1 MKNLLHYL
9 VALVILVSISSCG
22 NKTENKEPDKKEPVK
37 TETKNTEKKDEVKSI
52 GEIKVFEAV
61 NGADKQTVLLNQ
73 CIEVKDCKTD
83 DFAGAYRRCE
93 TGYEKGSEKILTDL
107 SATPD
112 KINLE
117 LKAGKLAGSVLYG
130 SAIEISKI
138 EAEGNGL
145 TITFTKD
152 GKETVLFGR
161 LRSADMKVKGWKENK
176 MKVLIIES
184 GKTKAIYFVG
194 PENA

>member
-1 MKNLLHYL
+1 MKNFLYFFL
-9 VALVILVSISSCG
+9 VLVFMVSISSCG
-22 NKTENKEPDKKEPVK
+22 KKTETNVADKKEPPK
-37 TETKNTEKKDEVKSI
+37 TETKTAEVKSI
-52 GEIKVFEAV
+52 GDIKVFEAV

-73 CIEVKDCKTD
+73 CSEVKDCKTD

-117 LKAGKLAGSVLYG
+117 LKSGKLAGSVYYG
-130 SAIEISKI
+130 TAIEITKI
-138 EAEGNGL
+138 EVEGNGL

-152 GKETVLFGR
+152 GKENIIYGK

-176 MKVLIIES
+176 MKVLLIES
-184 GKTKAIYFVG
+184 GKTKAIYFIG
-194 PENA
+194 PENV

>member
-1 MKNLLHYL
+1 MKNLLYIF
-9 VALVILVSISSCG
+9 LVIVFMVSISSCG
-22 NKTENKEPDKKEPVK
+22 KKTETNVADKKEPVK
-37 TETKNTEKKDEVKSI
+37 TETKTAEVKSI

-93 TGYEKGSEKILTDL
+93 TGYEKGTEKILSDL
-107 SATPD
+107 TGTPD
-112 KINLE
+112 KINFE
-117 LKAGKLAGSVLYG
+117 LKAGKLSGSVFYG
-130 SAIEISKI
+130 AAIEISKI

-152 GKETVLFGR
+152 GKETVIYGK
-161 LRSADMKVKGWKENK
+161 LRSVDMKVKGWKENK